1 VSLSSVSSMGVFGQ
15 IGFYCHL
22 TPLGQWRRSGPRG
35 HNGRVTDPADRARVD
50 KAVREYIERID
61 ARHRPLFD
69 RVHELI
75 LAAYP
80 EAAVVISYQMPTYRV
95 SRRRLYLGVWQHG
108 ISLYGWPQGQD
119 GGFTAR
125 HPELRSGKGTIRIR
139 ADDAGGI
146 TDDELDSLVRAAL
159 GPG

>member
-1 VSLSSVSSMGVFGQ
+1 MV
-15 IGFYCHL
+15 
-22 TPLGQWRRSGPRG
+22 TRRPAG
-35 HNGRVTDPADRARVD
+35 HNGSVPDPAHSARVD

-75 LAAYP
+75 LDAYP

-119 GGFTAR
+119 ACFTAR
-125 HPELRSGKGTIRIR
+125 HPDLRSGKGTIRIR
-139 ADDAGGI
+139 PQDAAGI
-146 TDDELDSLVRAAL
+146 TD
-159 GPG
+159 

>member
-1 VSLSSVSSMGVFGQ
+1 M
-15 IGFYCHL
+15 
-22 TPLGQWRRSGPRG
+22 TE
-35 HNGRVTDPADRARVD
+35 PANNARVD
-50 KAVREYIERID
+50 TAVREYIERID

-95 SRRRLYLGVWQHG
+95 GSRRLYVGVWQHG

-119 GGFTAR
+119 GGFTDR
-125 HPELRSGKGTIRIR
+125 HPDLRSSKGTIRIR
-139 ADDAGGI
+139 PQDAAGI
-146 TDDELDSLVRAAL
+146 TDEELAALVRAAL

>member
-1 VSLSSVSSMGVFGQ
+1 MSSKL
-15 IGFYCHL
+15 IDL
-22 TPLGQWRRSGPRG
+22 TLPAHDPNFPKPRG
-35 HNGRVTDPADRARVD
+35 LVPVPPEVAESVAQEEARIARVHGIQI
-50 KAVREYIERID
+50 APE
-61 ARHRPLFD
+61 
-69 RVHELI
+69 I

-95 SRRRLYLGVWQHG
+95 ARRRLYLGVWQHG

>member
-1 VSLSSVSSMGVFGQ
+1 MTGSENSQGV
-15 IGFYCHL
+15 
-22 TPLGQWRRSGPRG
+22 
-35 HNGRVTDPADRARVD
+35 AE
-50 KAVREYIERID
+50 AVREYIDGID

-80 EAAVVISYQMPTYRV
+80 EAAVVISYQLPAYRV
-95 SRRRLYLGVWQHG
+95 GRRRLYLGVWQHG

-119 GGFTAR
+119 AGFTAR
-125 HPELRSGKGTIRIR
+125 NPDLRSGKGTIRIR
-139 ADDAGGI
+139 PQDAAGI
-146 TDDELDSLVRAAL
+146 TDDELAALVRAAL

>member
-1 VSLSSVSSMGVFGQ
+1 MATG
-15 IGFYCHL
+15 
-22 TPLGQWRRSGPRG
+22 RRSG
-35 HNGRVTDPADRARVD
+35 HNGGVTEPASSARVD
-50 KAVREYIERID
+50 TAVREYIERID

-95 SRRRLYLGVWQHG
+95 LRRRLYLGVWQHG

-139 ADDAGGI
+139 ADDAAGI

>member
-1 VSLSSVSSMGVFGQ
+1 MV
-15 IGFYCHL
+15 
-22 TPLGQWRRSGPRG
+22 TRRPAG
-35 HNGRVTDPADRARVD
+35 HNGSVPDPAHSARVD

-80 EAAVVISYQMPTYRV
+80 QAAVVISYQMPTYRV

-139 ADDAGGI
+139 GDDAGGI
-146 TDDELDSLVRAAL
+146 TDDELDALVRAAL

>member
-1 VSLSSVSSMGVFGQ
+1 MVTGR
-15 IGFYCHL
+15 
-22 TPLGQWRRSGPRG
+22 PAG
-35 HNGRVTDPADRARVD
+35 HNGSVTDPADSARVD
-50 KAVREYIERID
+50 KAVREYIEGID

-80 EAAVVISYQMPTYRV
+80 AAAVVISYQMPTYRV

-139 ADDAGGI
+139 AEDAGGI

>member
-1 VSLSSVSSMGVFGQ
+1 MAEGRASRHNCGV
-15 IGFYCHL
+15 
-22 TPLGQWRRSGPRG
+22 
-35 HNGRVTDPADRARVD
+35 ADSDNSKGVD
-50 KAVREYIERID
+50 AAVREYIDRID

-80 EAAVVISYQMPTYRV
+80 EAAVGISYRMPTYRV
-95 SRRRLYLGVWQHG
+95 GSRRLYLGVWQHG

-119 GGFTAR
+119 GGFTDR
-125 HPELRSGKGTIRIR
+125 HPDLRSGRATIRIR
-139 ADDAGGI
+139 PQDAAGI
-146 TDDELDSLVRAAL
+146 TDSELAGLVRAAL

>member
-1 VSLSSVSSMGVFGQ
+1 
-15 IGFYCHL
+15 
-22 TPLGQWRRSGPRG
+22 
-35 HNGRVTDPADRARVD
+35 VTEPANNARVD
-50 KAVREYIERID
+50 TAVREYIERID

-95 SRRRLYLGVWQHG
+95 ARRRLYLGVWQHG

>member
-1 VSLSSVSSMGVFGQ
+1 
-15 IGFYCHL
+15 
-22 TPLGQWRRSGPRG
+22 
-35 HNGRVTDPADRARVD
+35 VTEPANSARVD
-50 KAVREYIERID
+50 TAVREYIERID

-95 SRRRLYLGVWQHG
+95 LRRRLYLGVWQHG

>member
-1 VSLSSVSSMGVFGQ
+1 MTDSDNSKGV
-15 IGFYCHL
+15 
-22 TPLGQWRRSGPRG
+22 
-35 HNGRVTDPADRARVD
+35 DE
-50 KAVREYIERID
+50 AVREYIDRID

-75 LAAYP
+75 LAGYP

-95 SRRRLYLGVWQHG
+95 GSRRLYLGVWQHG

-119 GGFTAR
+119 GGFTDR
-125 HPELRSGKGTIRIR
+125 HPDLRRSKGTIRIR
-139 ADDAGGI
+139 PQDAAGI
-146 TDDELDSLVRAAL
+146 TDEELAALVRAAL

>member
-1 VSLSSVSSMGVFGQ
+1 MASTIAVKL
-15 IGFYCHL
+15 GFFIKGR
-22 TPLGQWRRSGPRG
+22 TAGGGARG
-35 HNGRVTDPADRARVD
+35 HNGGVTEPANSARVD
-50 KAVREYIERID
+50 TAVREYIERID

-69 RVHELI
+69 RIHELI

-80 EAAVVISYQMPTYRV
+80 EATVVISYQMPTYRV
-95 SRRRLYLGVWQHG
+95 LRRRLYLGVWQHG

>member
-1 VSLSSVSSMGVFGQ
+1 MTAGR
-15 IGFYCHL
+15 
-22 TPLGQWRRSGPRG
+22 PAG
-35 HNGRVTDPADRARVD
+35 HNGGMTDPANSARVD
-50 KAVREYIERID
+50 EAVLKYIERID

-80 EAAVVISYQMPTYRV
+80 EAAVLISYQMPTYNV
-95 SRRRLYLGVWQHG
+95 SRRRLYLAVWQHG

-139 ADDAGGI
+139 ADDAGAI
-146 TDDELDSLVRAAL
+146 TDDELDALIRAAL
-159 GPG
+159 GSG

>member
-1 VSLSSVSSMGVFGQ
+1 M
-15 IGFYCHL
+15 
-22 TPLGQWRRSGPRG
+22 
-35 HNGRVTDPADRARVD
+35 TDPANSAQVD
-50 KAVREYIERID
+50 KAVLEYIERID

-80 EAAVVISYQMPTYRV
+80 QAAVVISYQMPTYRV

-108 ISLYGWPQGQD
+108 ISLYGWPQAQD

-146 TDDELDSLVRAAL
+146 TDDELDALVRAAL

>member
-1 VSLSSVSSMGVFGQ
+1 
-15 IGFYCHL
+15 
-22 TPLGQWRRSGPRG
+22 
-35 HNGRVTDPADRARVD
+35 VTDPADSARVD

-95 SRRRLYLGVWQHG
+95 LRRRLYLGVWQHG

-119 GGFTAR
+119 AGFTAR
-125 HPELRSGKGTIRIR
+125 HPELRSGKGTIRLR
-139 ADDAGGI
+139 AEDAGKI
-146 TDDELDSLVRAAL
+146 ADHELESLVRAAL

>member
-1 VSLSSVSSMGVFGQ
+1 MATGR
-15 IGFYCHL
+15 
-22 TPLGQWRRSGPRG
+22 PAG
-35 HNGRVTDPADRARVD
+35 HNGGVTDPARSAQVD
-50 KAVREYIERID
+50 EAVRDYIERID

-80 EAAVVISYQMPTYRV
+80 EAAVVISYQMPAYRV
-95 SRRRLYLGVWQHG
+95 LRRRLYLGVWQHG
-108 ISLYGWPQGQD
+108 ISLYGWPQGED

-139 ADDAGGI
+139 ADDASGI